1 MPRVK
6 TEAKERAIL
15 DAAAKVFAMK
25 PFHGVL
31 IDEIASDAGIG
42 KGTIYRYFET
52 KDELYFATTL
62 HILDQLADALSES
75 LVLEKSATK
84 RLERIAQECL
94 RFYWERR
101 FLFPYLE
108 SDGMPGR
115 REELGQLVAA
125 LVELP
130 VRQRLAAA
138 GHDEREVVGALG
150 RVLSGPHVGQ
160 APVTSSGASRGQGRA
175 ASKAAATASARAS
188 WWRRATICMPTGA
201 PSTSPMGTDTTG
213 LPFQTKRA

>member
-15 DAAAKVFAMK
+15 EAAAKVFAMK

-62 HILDQLADALSES
+62 HILDQLADALSAS

-84 RLERIAQECL
+84 RLERIARECL

-115 REELGQLVAA
+115 REELLKRRESILRFAQEAILSGIEQRELRGIDARIGAELFLGLVRSANLFRRSDDTREDLVAQVMSVF
-125 LVELP
+125 LEGV
-130 VRQRLAAA
+130 
-138 GHDEREVVGALG
+138 
-150 RVLSGPHVGQ
+150 
-160 APVTSSGASRGQGRA
+160 
-175 ASKAAATASARAS
+175 ARKDA
-188 WWRRATICMPTGA
+188 
-201 PSTSPMGTDTTG
+201 
-213 LPFQTKRA
+213 

>member
-42 KGTIYRYFET
+42 KGTIYRYFDT

-62 HILDQLADALSES
+62 HILDQLADALSET
-75 LVLEKSATK
+75 LALEKSATK

-108 SDGMPGR
+108 TDGMPGR
-115 REELGQLVAA
+115 REELLK
-125 LVELP
+125 
-130 VRQRLAAA
+130 R
-138 GHDEREVVGALG
+138 RESILRFAQEAI
-150 RVLSGPHVGQ
+150 LSGIERRELRGID
-160 APVTSSGASRGQGRA
+160 ARIGAELFLGLVR
-175 ASKAAATASARAS
+175 SANLF
-188 WWRRATICMPTGA
+188 RRAD
-201 PSTSPMGTDTTG
+201 DTREDLVTQVMSVFLEG
-213 LPFQTKRA
+213 VARKDA

>member
-115 REELGQLVAA
+115 REELLRRRESILRFAQEAILSGIEQRELRGIDARIGAELFLGLVRSANLFRREDDSREDLVAQVMSVY
-125 LVELP
+125 LEGV
-130 VRQRLAAA
+130 
-138 GHDEREVVGALG
+138 
-150 RVLSGPHVGQ
+150 
-160 APVTSSGASRGQGRA
+160 
-175 ASKAAATASARAS
+175 ARKDA
-188 WWRRATICMPTGA
+188 
-201 PSTSPMGTDTTG
+201 
-213 LPFQTKRA
+213 

>member
-52 KDELYFATTL
+52 KDDLYFATTL
-62 HILDQLADALSES
+62 HILDQLAEALSEA

-115 REELGQLVAA
+115 REELLKRRESILRYAQEAILAGIEQRELRGIDARIGAELFLGLVRSANLFRRADDSREDLVAQVMSVF
-125 LVELP
+125 LEGV
-130 VRQRLAAA
+130 
-138 GHDEREVVGALG
+138 
-150 RVLSGPHVGQ
+150 
-160 APVTSSGASRGQGRA
+160 
-175 ASKAAATASARAS
+175 ARKDA
-188 WWRRATICMPTGA
+188 
-201 PSTSPMGTDTTG
+201 
-213 LPFQTKRA
+213 